1 MASPPSR
8 PAGRSSAVDLP
19 NAWYVACLSSAL
31 GPRRP
36 VGRMVHGTPLC
47 LFRDGDG
54 RVAAMVDRCPHR
66 NVPLSLGRLREGL
79 LECRYHGWRFD
90 ASGACR
96 AIPGLCADDGDVGR
110 RGRAAEAVPCVEQD
124 DFVWVWPGP
133 EEPPAGGPP
142 FRFPCI
148 DAPGYDTVRRALRS
162 AGTVHAVAEN
172 ALDVPH
178 TAFLHGGLFRGA
190 GREPVEIEVVVRSGA
205 DRVEAE
211 YIGEP
216 RPPGVAGRLLAPGG
230 GVVQHWDRFILPS
243 IAQVEYRLEDNHLLV
258 TSALTPVTP
267 TETRLHS
274 AVTFSLRVPHAVIRT
289 LVPPLAAL
297 IFAQDA
303 RVLRRQADTIA
314 HFGGEQ
320 FASTEIDVLGQGIL
334 RLLRR
339 AERGEPG
346 TDTDPSDGAAPERRL
361 RLRI

>member
-1 MASPPSR
+1 MPPR
-8 PAGRSSAVDLP
+8 PSSGRTSAVDLP
-19 NAWYVACLSSAL
+19 DEWYVACLASEL
-31 GPRRP
+31 GRRRP
-36 VGRMVHGTPLC
+36 LARTVLGTPLC

-54 RVAAMVDRCPHR
+54 RAAAMVDRCPHR
-66 NVPLSLGRLREGL
+66 NVPLSLGRLRDGL

-90 ASGACR
+90 GTGACR
-96 AIPGLCADDGDVGR
+96 AIPGLCAEDPTR
-110 RGRAAEAVPCVEQD
+110 RGRAAESVPCVEQD
-124 DFVWVWPGP
+124 GFVWVYPGSA
-133 EEPPAGGPP
+133 EPPPGGPP
-142 FRFPCI
+142 FRFPCVE
-148 DAPGYDTVRRALRS
+148 DPAYDTVRRSLHS

-190 GREPVEIEVVVRSGA
+190 GREPVEIDVVVRSGP
-205 DRVEAE
+205 DRIEAE

-267 TETRLHS
+267 TDTRLHS
-274 AVTFSLRVPHAVIRT
+274 AVTFSLRVPHALIRT
-289 LVPPLAAL
+289 VIPPVAGL

-303 RVLRRQADTIA
+303 RILRRQAETIER
-314 HFGGEQ
+314 FGGEQ
-320 FASTEIDVLGQGIL
+320 FSSTEIDVLGQGIL

-339 AERGEPG
+339 AERGESG
-346 TDTDPSDGAAPERRL
+346 TDPSEDGPAERRL
-361 RLRI
+361 RMRV

>member
-1 MASPPSR
+1 
-8 PAGRSSAVDLP
+8 
-19 NAWYVACLSSAL
+19 
-31 GPRRP
+31 
-36 VGRMVHGTPLC
+36 
-47 LFRDGDG
+47 
-54 RVAAMVDRCPHR
+54 MVDRCPHR

-90 ASGACR
+90 RSGACQT
-96 AIPGLCADDGDVGR
+96 IPGLCDADPGR
-110 RGRAAEAVPCVEQD
+110 RGRSAESVPCAEQD
-124 DFVWVWPGP
+124 GFVWVFPGSSD
-133 EEPPAGGPP
+133 PPAGGPT

-148 DAPGYDTVRRALRS
+148 DDPAYDTVRRSLRS

-190 GREPVEIEVVVRSGA
+190 GREPIEIEVVVRSGA
-205 DRVEAE
+205 DRIEAE

-274 AVTFSLRVPHAVIRT
+274 AVTFSLRVPHALIKG
-289 LVPPLAAL
+289 LLPPLAGL

-303 RVLRRQADTIA
+303 RILRHQAQSIER
-314 HFGGEQ
+314 FGGEQ

-346 TDTDPSDGAAPERRL
+346 TDPSDDEPAERRL
-361 RLRI
+361 RMRV